1 MPHLKALFD
10 DFLEPDVQRCSNILP
25 CNGFMKIN
33 ILYGKHG
40 KVGLFCTVLQ
50 NRVNP
55 KSNAPEISKGATKL
69 ERNFQYKSKISQK
82 LNDVRLRKVT
92 FKVNLL
98 WRTLNNHKYR
108 PLKIMLQNIWRHFW
122 NRLFMGVR
130 HVFSVFKFVD
140 IRLRYQKS
148 FSYKKPIVCQIFKLC
163 LLV

>member
-1 MPHLKALFD
+1 MNFRLLQSTIALFWND
-10 DFLEPDVQRCSNILP
+10 LRGEYP
-25 CNGFMKIN
+25 
-33 ILYGKHG
+33 
-40 KVGLFCTVLQ
+40 TVLQ

-108 PLKIMLQNIWRHFW
+108 PLKIMLQNIWWHFC
-122 NRLFMGVR
+122 NHLFMSVQ
-130 HVFSVFKFVD
+130 HVFSVFQFIDVQ
-140 IRLRYQKS
+140 LRYRKS
-148 FSYKKPIVCQIFKLC
+148 FSYKKPTFC
-163 LLV
+163 LVY